1 MARYVEPTSIERGAE
16 RVHEWMHYY
25 KAAPKLYQALALLAV
40 LRNDGEKILG
50 RVLRELQ
57 LDKTLDLLKAMDKD
71 WE

>member
-1 MARYVEPTSIERGAE
+1 
-16 RVHEWMHYY
+16 VHEWMHYY
-25 KAAPKLYQALALLAV
+25 KAAPKLYQALALLAC
-40 LRNDGEKILG
+40 LRNDGEKIAG